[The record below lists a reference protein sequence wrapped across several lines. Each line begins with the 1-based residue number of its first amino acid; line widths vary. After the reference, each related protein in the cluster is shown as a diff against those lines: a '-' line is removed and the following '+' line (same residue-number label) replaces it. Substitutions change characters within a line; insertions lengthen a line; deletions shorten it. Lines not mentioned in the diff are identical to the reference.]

1 MALNGRIRAIIL
13 SSVVM
18 IVGIIHLGVG
28 IGIVAKYRK
37 FHNVFQQ
44 QIGLSGFNIFI
55 GLCTIIIGII
65 GLVSVL
71 KAYTFLSK

>member
-1 MALNGRIRAIIL
+1 MAFNRRLGAIIL
-13 SSVVM
+13 SAVVL

-28 IGIVAKYRK
+28 IGIVAKYSK
-37 FHNVFQQ
+37 FHDVFQQ
-44 QIGLSGFNIFI
+44 QIGLSGYNIFI

-71 KAYTFLSK
+71 KEYTFLSK

>member
-1 MALNGRIRAIIL
+1 MAFNRRLGAIIL
-13 SSVVM
+13 SAVVL

-28 IGIVAKYRK
+28 IGIVARYNK
-37 FHNVFQQ
+37 FHDVFQQ

-71 KAYTFLSK
+71 KEYTFLSK